1 MWDGGG
7 DGGVAS
13 EDEEEEVLSWKE
25 GKKSREVSKRY
36 PKALTDANVPISTA
50 VWCVDDIPAWMFQT
64 ASCNQGKEWHRNT
77 RKGKSLVSWY
87 IQHISVIASRKCQEM
102 DLALWRFL
110 YVRKEKLTHTHTR
123 EPNVSISFSSW
134 IVSLLPSALKSKKKK
149 KKKKVCSLSDRF
161 ETYSD
166 PVTREAIQFW
176 KWQK

>member
-13 EDEEEEVLSWKE
+13 GDEEEEVLSWKK
-25 GKKSREVSKRY
+25 GKKSREVSKGY
-36 PKALTDANVPISTA
+36 PKALTDADVPISTA

-77 RKGKSLVSWY
+77 RKGKSLVY
-87 IQHISVIASRKCQEM
+87 PAYFCYCVEKMSRDGFGFVEVSICKK
-102 DLALWRFL
+102 
-110 YVRKEKLTHTHTR
+110 RKTYTYTQTHTR
-123 EPNVSISFSSW
+123 TKCQHLFLFVNSF
-134 IVSLLPSALKSKKKK
+134 PPALCSQIKK